1 VALVAQTAAF
11 VYIYARI
18 PQIAEMTLSF
28 YATPVLMHL
37 MQILEPRGVL
47 EWDELDIAS
56 LFMYPP
62 GSSPDACNS
71 FEKRLVSMYP
81 GANAHHSNNWISQL
95 SSIFVECGLADVQAI
110 KMGKPREG
118 MWRFGADN
126 LLEAYREIARRIG
139 GGLEE
144 EIEKL
149 DMERLKGVC
158 FTYECAVALGRKAL
172 ES

>member
-1 VALVAQTAAF
+1 
-11 VYIYARI
+11 
-18 PQIAEMTLSF
+18 MTLSF

-149 DMERLKGVC
+149 DVERLKGVC